1 MFWTLKNPTYPE
13 RIITYPSKIN
23 CCKFSNSQPNLI
35 AAGTIDGIVAVWDIR
50 RKSDKPI
57 TENKELPGKHSDSV
71 WEVQWIGKGA
81 KGTDKVESLVSIS
94 SDSRIAEW
102 SMKKGLEY
110 TNLMN
115 LKRVV

>member
-50 RKSDKPI
+50 RKSDKPV

-71 WEVQWIGKGA
+71 WEV
-81 KGTDKVESLVSIS
+81 
-94 SDSRIAEW
+94 
-102 SMKKGLEY
+102 
-110 TNLMN
+110 
-115 LKRVV
+115 